1 MQSNFKVRN
10 YDTNKLESF
19 FVNNLNWEKDYNF
32 IPNINTKLL
41 GNIKNINYET
51 KNVSLYKNDTTNE
64 LFGAL
69 GFLSEINLTKT
80 NNDKEHFLDPKFFLR
95 LSPGSMRNQLN
106 GSRLTPLTAFNMD
119 RIDDNKNFE
128 TGISGTFG
136 FDYKI
141 REKNKTKFNLSL
153 AQVINEKENNKMAD
167 KTSLNEKLSDIVGSS
182 NYKIN
187 DNLNLKYN
195 FSIDQNYKDI
205 NYSEIAT
212 SYNFNSINFDF
223 GYLNEKKHI
232 GDKNYFTTE
241 INYKNTNNA
250 MLSFETKRDLI
261 TNSSEFYN
269 LSYEYFNDC
278 LKAGLVY
285 RREFYNDS
293 ELEPENSLM
302 FKITLIPF
310 GSIDSPTFSN

>member
-1 MQSNFKVRN
+1 M
-10 YDTNKLESF
+10 
-19 FVNNLNWEKDYNF
+19 
-32 IPNINTKLL
+32 
-41 GNIKNINYET
+41 
-51 KNVSLYKNDTTNE
+51 
-64 LFGAL
+64 
-69 GFLSEINLTKT
+69 SEINLIKT
-80 NNDKEHFLDPKFFLR
+80 TSDKEHFLDPKFFLR
-95 LSPGSMRNQLN
+95 LSPGSMRNQLS
-106 GSRLTPLTAFNMD
+106 GSRLTPLTAFNID

-141 REKNKTKFNLSL
+141 REKNQTKFNLSL
-153 AQVINEKENNKMAD
+153 AQVVNEKENNKMAD

-250 MLSFETKRDLI
+250 MFSFETKRDLV
-261 TNSSEFYN
+261 TNSAEFYN

>member
-1 MQSNFKVRN
+1 MA
-10 YDTNKLESF
+10 
-19 FVNNLNWEKDYNF
+19 
-32 IPNINTKLL
+32 
-41 GNIKNINYET
+41 
-51 KNVSLYKNDTTNE
+51 LYKNDTTNE

-69 GFLSEINLTKT
+69 GVLSEINLKKT
-80 NNDKEHFLDPKFFLR
+80 TNSSEHLLDPKIFFR
-95 LSPGSMRNQLN
+95 LSPGKMRNQLT
-106 GSRLTPLTAFNMD
+106 GSRLTPLTAFNID
-119 RIDDNKNFE
+119 RLNDNKNFE
-128 TGISGTFG
+128 TGVSATFG
-136 FDYKI
+136 LDYKI
-141 REKNKTKFNLSL
+141 REKNLTKFDLSL
-153 AQVINEKENNKMAD
+153 AQVVNEKENSKMSD
-167 KTSLNEKLSDIVGSS
+167 KSSLNEKLSDIVGTS

-187 DNLNLKYN
+187 DNLNFKYN

-205 NYSEIAT
+205 NYSEVAT

-232 GDKNYFTTE
+232 GDKKYFTTK
-241 INYKNTNNA
+241 INYENANNRL
-250 MLSFETKRDLI
+250 LSFETKRDLI

-310 GSIDSPTFSN
+310 GSVDSPTFSN

>member
-1 MQSNFKVRN
+1 MLITLTGKKIIIYYQTLILDF
-10 YDTNKLESF
+10 L
-19 FVNNLNWEKDYNF
+19 VNV
-32 IPNINTKLL
+32 
-41 GNIKNINYET
+41 KNINYET
-51 KNVSLYKNDTTNE
+51 KNVSIYKNETTSE

-69 GFLSEINLTKT
+69 GLLSEINLKKT
-80 NNDKEHFLDPKFFLR
+80 NNNKEHFLDPKLFLR
-95 LSPGSMRNQLN
+95 LSPGSMRDQSS
-106 GSRLTPLTAFNMD
+106 GSRLTPLTAFNID
-119 RIDDNKNFE
+119 RIDDKNNFE

-141 REKNKTKFNLSL
+141 RENNQTKFDLSL
-153 AQVINEKENNKMAD
+153 AQIVNKKENNKMAD
-167 KTSLNEKLSDIVGSS
+167 KTSLNEKLSDLVGTS

-187 DNLNLKYN
+187 DNLKLKYN

-212 SYNFNSINFDF
+212 SYNFKSINFDF

-232 GDKNYFTTE
+232 GDQKYFTTK
-241 INYKNTNNA
+241 IDYKTTNNA
-250 MLSFETKRDLI
+250 LLSYETKRDLV